1 MIKNKTHAIIN
12 ILGLTIGLS
21 AFFLV
26 FTVVIDELS
35 YDKFWT
41 NNANIYK
48 VYWNDHSALHQKRP
62 YSPEELGYALQQ
74 QFPEMEYFSPI
85 STDDEYFHIDTKNTE
100 GVHTR
105 ALIGNAHLITMLD
118 LRTIDGTSP
127 TFVPGHRNLLITESL
142 YNKHFQKQD
151 PIGKVIE
158 NIPTWNI
165 KQETFLIIGII
176 NDIPQNTHLR
186 ADVVIL
192 EKPTTS
198 SLPKHGAWGG
208 GAMYYQLKA
217 GTDADVFTKK
227 MNGWVNDYIETPR
240 KEKKEYGLQ
249 PLREVYLNSDY
260 DTKVDAQGNKN
271 SIYILTAVGI
281 LLLLIACIDFV
292 NLSLARA
299 IKRLKET
306 GVRKVLG
313 AQRRQLIGL
322 FLMESFLFFFIATIL
337 SLGAYALVLPWVE
350 NFMGNGLS
358 HSILEHL
365 YLFGTAILLIFGI
378 SLSTGIY
385 PAWVLSNFKPVDSL
399 RGQIYVGQS
408 VKPNSLYRTLVV
420 IQFAIAIFTLLGLLI
435 VHEQKMFLDRK
446 DIGYDREN
454 LLHIGLR
461 SWEGKGAT
469 FKTELA
475 KMPGIESASIAN
487 WDIVKGKTAM
497 SYTMPHP
504 LKEGERIKVEHI
516 FADFDFIGTLGF
528 DIQQGRDFD
537 ISRNNDHYDQNAQWT
552 MDREA
557 YTAYINSR
565 STIIPAS
572 TAKALGIHGAGI
584 ALPKLGYSPV
594 GIIED
599 FHLES
604 LHQPLTPTLI
614 LASLSPEYAH
624 MFIRTTPGKA
634 HMAKQSLSK
643 VWKDIYPNRVL
654 EVQWVTDILNKQYQ
668 AERQQQVLFFIFSG
682 LMLFLST
689 LGLFAL
695 IVHTTEQRIKEI
707 GIRKVLGASTQA
719 ICTMLSREF
728 VKLILLA
735 ILIACPIAW
744 WLMNKWLENFAY
756 RIAISW
762 NIFVIAGILAILVA
776 LLTVVPRSLFAARRN
791 PVDSLRDE

>member
-1 MIKNKTHAIIN
+1 
-12 ILGLTIGLS
+12 
-21 AFFLV
+21 
-26 FTVVIDELS
+26 
-35 YDKFWT
+35 
-41 NNANIYK
+41 
-48 VYWNDHSALHQKRP
+48 
-62 YSPEELGYALQQ
+62 
-74 QFPEMEYFSPI
+74 
-85 STDDEYFHIDTKNTE
+85 
-100 GVHTR
+100 
-105 ALIGNAHLITMLD
+105 
-118 LRTIDGTSP
+118 
-127 TFVPGHRNLLITESL
+127 
-142 YNKHFQKQD
+142 
-151 PIGKVIE
+151 
-158 NIPTWNI
+158 
-165 KQETFLIIGII
+165 QETFLIIGII

-208 GAMYYQLKA
+208 GAMYDQLKA
-217 GTDADVFTKK
+217 GTDADVCTKK

-281 LLLLIACIDFV
+281 LLLLIACINFV

-504 LKEGERIKVEHI
+504 
-516 FADFDFIGTLGF
+516 
-528 DIQQGRDFD
+528 
-537 ISRNNDHYDQNAQWT
+537 
-552 MDREA
+552 
-557 YTAYINSR
+557 
-565 STIIPAS
+565 
-572 TAKALGIHGAGI
+572 
-584 ALPKLGYSPV
+584 
-594 GIIED
+594 
-599 FHLES
+599 
-604 LHQPLTPTLI
+604 
-614 LASLSPEYAH
+614 
-624 MFIRTTPGKA
+624 
-634 HMAKQSLSK
+634 
-643 VWKDIYPNRVL
+643 
-654 EVQWVTDILNKQYQ
+654 
-668 AERQQQVLFFIFSG
+668 
-682 LMLFLST
+682 
-689 LGLFAL
+689 
-695 IVHTTEQRIKEI
+695 
-707 GIRKVLGASTQA
+707 
-719 ICTMLSREF
+719 
-728 VKLILLA
+728 
-735 ILIACPIAW
+735 
-744 WLMNKWLENFAY
+744 
-756 RIAISW
+756 
-762 NIFVIAGILAILVA
+762 
-776 LLTVVPRSLFAARRN
+776 
-791 PVDSLRDE
+791 